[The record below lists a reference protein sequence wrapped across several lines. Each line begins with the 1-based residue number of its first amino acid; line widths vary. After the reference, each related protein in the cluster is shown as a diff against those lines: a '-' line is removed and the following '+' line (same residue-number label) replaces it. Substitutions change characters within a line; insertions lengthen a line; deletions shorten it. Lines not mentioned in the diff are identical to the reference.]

1 MIETIRT
8 YNSQFDFKPEIINEH
23 LINKNYK
30 HILLSGM
37 GGSHL
42 SAGILKTIQ
51 PDLDIY
57 IHKDYDL
64 PPFSKTFLESGLL
77 IASSYS
83 GNTEEVLSFYDKAK
97 QLYDLPILCITCGG
111 KLLDRAQKNNDP
123 YIILPQTDFVP
134 RTALGI
140 STIALASVLK
150 DKTIM
155 HKLQNI
161 RLDIDSLEQKA
172 QHIVE
177 HISNK
182 IPLIYSSNQNMHL
195 AYNWKIKMNET
206 AKIMAFC
213 NTIPES
219 NHNELESYE
228 FEKHLDMFVP
238 IFLKDVSDD
247 VRVQKRFSTFED
259 ILKEQHIN
267 PVLIDISNTDIYQK
281 IYTSIVLGDFV
292 SLLLA
297 YNSGVPQA
305 EVPLIEKFKNKLI

>member
-1 MIETIRT
+1 MIETIRA

-30 HILLSGM
+30 HIVLCGM

-42 SAGILKTIQ
+42 SAGILKTIE
-51 PDLDIY
+51 PRTDIY
-57 IHKDYDL
+57 IHKDYDV
-64 PPFSKTFLESGLL
+64 PPFSKIFLESGLL

-83 GNTEEVLSFYDKAK
+83 GNTEEVLSFYDKIK
-97 QLYDLPILCITCGG
+97 QLYDLPVLCITCGG
-111 KLLDRAQKNNDP
+111 QLLERAQKNNDP

-150 DKTIM
+150 DKYILRG
-155 HKLQNI
+155 LQSI
-161 RLDIDSLEQKA
+161 QLDIKTLEQQA
-172 QHIVE
+172 QDIVGALV
-177 HISNK
+177 NK

-238 IFLKDVSDD
+238 IFLKDSSDD

-259 ILKEQHIN
+259 ILKEQQSN
-267 PVLIDISNTDIYQK
+267 PISIDISSTDIYQK
-281 IYTSIVLGDFV
+281 IYNTIVLGDFV
-292 SLLLA
+292 SVLLA
-297 YNSGVPQA
+297 HTNGVPQA